1 MTASDMGSVYSRVIA
16 VLLVLLALAAC
27 GGGDDE
33 PAAEQPEK
41 TGESG
46 GLATYEVA
54 SFGFSIGVPSD
65 WTALSADEALD
76 DEVLDAI
83 RENDP
88 ELAPIVDQIGREDS
102 PIKLFALAPEPDD
115 GFTTNLNVVVIED
128 VPEGTTREDY
138 FAAST
143 NQIEDLG
150 ATGAEEE
157 RTDLPAGEA
166 LVLRYEHRLGGAA
179 QPLAALQYVLLEN
192 GIGYTLTYTAL
203 ASAAERHT
211 ADFERSAQSFRIG

>member
-1 MTASDMGSVYSRVIA
+1 MTASDMSSVYARGLA
-16 VLLVLLALAAC
+16 LLLILLAVAAC
-27 GGGDDE
+27 GGDDDE
-33 PAAEQPEK
+33 PEQIADE
-41 TGESG
+41 G

-54 SFGFSIGVPSD
+54 SFDFSIGVPSD
-65 WTALSADEALD
+65 WRVLNADEALD

-138 FAAST
+138 FAASAK
-143 NQIEDLG
+143 QIEDLG
-150 ATGAEEE
+150 VAGAEEE

-166 LVLRYEHRLGGAA
+166 LVLRYEHSFGGAA